1 MENRKV
7 NPEIEKEIQ
16 EPEGIDP
23 TADEVSG
30 SDIVS
35 PFDPKKIKITVEQ
48 KTIDNLVQRLKFNE
62 IDLNTEFQR
71 KGNLWKPDQQ
81 SKLIESIL
89 LRFPLPAFFFD
100 AENDEKWLVVDGL
113 QRLWTF
119 KNYIAEQEFGLTGL
133 EILTEFSDKGVVFDK
148 LNRTMQRRI
157 LETQVTTYIIQPGTP
172 KEVKY
177 NVFRRINT
185 GGLVLN
191 PMEIRNALNQGTASN
206 FLRDVSED
214 DKFRNLVYVRNKRME
229 DRELILRSLAFILM
243 PYDQYAKPLSSF
255 LDKAMELLGSQN
267 EKNLKTLKDTFFK
280 AIDLAYQLFGD
291 HLFSRS
297 ITGETNYRL
306 NSALFE
312 VWVSELAKLGQKETS
327 ALMQNKQKLIAHY
340 VELLNDD
347 DFYKAIVSSTS
358 GKGAVDQRF
367 TSITTLISHYTYND

>member
-1 MENRKV
+1 MKKKIEPDIDEN
-7 NPEIEKEIQ
+7 IL

-30 SDIVS
+30 SDIIS

-48 KTIDNLVQRLKFNE
+48 KTIDNLVQRLKFDE

-119 KNYIAEQEFGLTGL
+119 KNYIADQDFALTGL
-133 EILTEFSDKGVVFDK
+133 EILTEFSEKGIVFDK

-206 FLRDVSED
+206 FLRDLSED
-214 DKFRNLVYVRNKRME
+214 NEFRELVYVRNKRME
-229 DRELILRSLAFILM
+229 DRELILRSISFILM
-243 PYDQYAKPLSSF
+243 SYDDYAKPLSSF
-255 LDKAMELLGSQN
+255 LDRAMELLGDQTDKSLK
-267 EKNLKTLKDTFFK
+267 ELKTKFFK
-280 AIDLAYQLFGD
+280 AIDLSYQLFGD

-297 ITGETNYRL
+297 ITKATNYRL

-312 VWVSELAKLGQKETS
+312 VWVSELAKLNQKEST
-327 ALMQNKQKLIAHY
+327 ALIQNKDKLIAHY
-340 VELLNDD
+340 IDLLNDD
-347 DFYKAIVSSTS
+347 DFYRSIVSSTS